1 MKRFLFAVATLM
13 LLSLT
18 VSAQKRAVFI
28 TAGQSNADGREY
40 VSKLPS
46 YLKAGKYNHL
56 RYAAVTSEAK
66 TSFGDRNLLREKRYA
81 FQDVCNY
88 WIDQAATQDF
98 YAIKCTYG
106 GTAIALGQTAAKVPV
121 WNASKE
127 YLDTARAYRGQINK
141 GAGAWPFVEGNS
153 LAKSLSTGF
162 ASLVD
167 GELSKLDDGYEV
179 KAIMWHQGESD
190 RKASGAYYDNL
201 KTLIAYMR
209 QSIYDKTGDEKAL
222 TTPFIMGTV
231 CRSSTQYS
239 SGVEAA
245 QRKIAAEDPNV
256 YIIDMSRASLRSDN
270 LHFDSLSTEYLGKA
284 MYNMLVKIGA
294 VAGDTI
300 ATGLPYKETGDGKQD
315 TGDGGQETGGDEY
328 ASVRSWDFTA
338 AWSDEA
344 VDSLKADA
352 AHWPARSGW
361 GYRYTNSIRTAAE
374 LKTATGYVFPATKG
388 LYFQSTSGNR
398 ACVNPGNNIGL
409 YSTGITITIPQVKP
423 GQYITIETRTANTGS
438 ERGIVPTEGCK
449 AVLDSI
455 QGGYKSKSRVTNTWW
470 VQDTFTEPVDA
481 SFTATGG
488 GIFIYKIS
496 VGEAMTPT
504 GVKRVSTAGTM
515 ASRTR
520 DRWYTLSGVEVAVP
534 TGRGVFIR
542 NGRKCVR

>member
-1 MKRFLFAVATLM
+1 MKKILCAAATLM
-13 LLSLT
+13 LLSLPM
-18 VSAQKRAVFI
+18 SAQKRAVFI

-46 YLKAGKYNHL
+46 YLKSGQYRHL

-66 TSFGDRNLLREKRYA
+66 TSFGDRNLLKEKRYA

-88 WIDQAATQDF
+88 WIDQASTEDF
-98 YAIKCTYG
+98 YAIKCTFG

-167 GELSKLDDGYEV
+167 GELSRLDDGYEV

-190 RKASGAYYDNL
+190 RKAAGAYYDNL

-222 TTPFIMGTV
+222 KTPFIMGTV

-239 SGVEAA
+239 SGVEEA
-245 QRKIAAEDPNV
+245 QRKIAAEDPDV

-284 MYNMLVKIGA
+284 MYNVLVKIGA
-294 VAGDTI
+294 VAGDTV
-300 ATGLPYKETGDGKQD
+300 ATGLPYKETG
-315 TGDGGQETGGDEY
+315 GGSQETGGGSQYSGGEY
-328 ASVRSWDFTA
+328 AAQRTWDFTA
-338 AWSDEA
+338 AWGDDA

-352 AHWPARSGW
+352 AHWKTLKGW
-361 GYRYTNSIRTAAE
+361 GYRYTNAIRTAAE
-374 LKTATGYVFPATKG
+374 LQTATGYVFPATKG

-398 ACVNPGNNIGL
+398 ACVNPGTNIGL
-409 YSTGITITIPQVKP
+409 YSTGITFTVPQVKP
-423 GQYITIETRTANTGS
+423 GQYIIIETKSAKG
-438 ERGIVPTEGCK
+438 ERGLTPTAESK
-449 AVLDSI
+449 ASLDSI
-455 QGGYKSKSRVTNTWW
+455 QGGYKSSGKVTNIWW

-481 SFTATGG
+481 TFTATGG
-488 GIFIYKIS
+488 GIFIYKITVS
-496 VGEAMTPT
+496 EAMTPT
-504 GVKRVSTAGTM
+504 GVKGVGTA
-515 ASRTR
+515 ARPRS
-520 DRWYTLSGVEVAVP
+520 DNRWYTLSGVWVAAP